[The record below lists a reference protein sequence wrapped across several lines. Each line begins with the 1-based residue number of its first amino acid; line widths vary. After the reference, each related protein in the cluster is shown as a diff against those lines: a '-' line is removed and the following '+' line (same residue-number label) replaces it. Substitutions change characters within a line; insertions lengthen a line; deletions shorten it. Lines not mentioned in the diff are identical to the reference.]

1 MAQQNKVLP
10 LLPLRGVIVFPHS
23 ITNLDI
29 GRAKSIVALESAM
42 LNKQQIFLAAQ
53 KDVKEDNPGSEDIF
67 LYGTLAEI
75 KQMVKLPG
83 GNIRI
88 VIEGISRGKIIS
100 FVNTT
105 PFFSVEVVE
114 LFEVAESNEE
124 SEALLRTVVYQ
135 FDRWAKVTKKL
146 SPEITA
152 NIVTINDSRRITDII
167 AANIPFSFEDKQEL
181 LSISVVQE
189 RLLLICEKLA
199 REVELAELENKIQA
213 RVRTQIDKNQK
224 EYYLREQIKAIQKE
238 LDEKD
243 GNAAEAETLRK
254 QVETKAFPE
263 EVIEKINKELE
274 RFEKMPA
281 MMPESSVVRSY
292 LDWLIDLPWFT
303 ETIDNLDIVHARTI
317 LDEDHYGLDKIKERI
332 IEYLAVKQLNGNT
345 KGSILCFIGPPGVGK
360 TSLAKSIARA
370 LNKNF
375 ARLSLGG
382 VKDESEIR
390 GHRRTYVSALPGRII
405 STLKKAGTRNPLFLL
420 DEIDKMSSDYKGDP
434 ASAMLEVLDPE
445 QNNSFT
451 DHYLELP
458 FDLSKVFWVVTANNY
473 ENIPR
478 PLLDRMEVINLSGYT
493 IEEKLQIARQFLITK
508 QLAENGLA
516 EATIKFTDDSIRK
529 IIVDYT
535 RESGVRSLERRFA
548 ELFRKLAV
556 KRLKNELE
564 TVEITEQSLKDYLGK
579 PRHHSRK
586 QSCHDQVGVATGL
599 AWTEVGGD
607 VLPVEVSVMQGKGV
621 LTLTGQL
628 GDVMQ
633 ESAKAGY
640 TYIRTKALDL
650 GIKADFYEKDDI
662 HVHCPEGAIPKDGP
676 SAGITMATAMASA
689 LTGRKIR
696 SDLAM
701 TGEITLRGRVLAVG
715 GIKEKVLA
723 AHHRGIHTI
732 ILPKENDKDIE
743 DIPQDVRNEMNFVF
757 VENMDAVLENALCG
771 GSC

>member
-53 KDVKEDNPGSEDIF
+53 KDVKEDNPRAEDIF

-88 VIEGISRGKIIS
+88 VIEGISRGKILT
-100 FVNTT
+100 FPNTT
-105 PFFSVEVVE
+105 PFFTVEIVE
-114 LFEVAESNEE
+114 LFEIAEANEE

-135 FDRWAKVTKKL
+135 FDRWAKITKKL

-152 NIVTINDSRRITDII
+152 NIITINDTRRITDII

-238 LDEKD
+238 LDEKE
-243 GNAAEAETLRK
+243 GNAAEAEALRK
-254 QVETKAFPE
+254 QIETKAFPE
-263 EVIEKINKELE
+263 EVIEKINKEIE

-292 LDWLIDLPWFT
+292 LDWLIDMPWFA
-303 ETIDNLDIVHARTI
+303 ETIDNLDIVNARMV
-317 LDEDHYGLDKIKERI
+317 LDEDHYGLEKIKERI
-332 IEYLAVKQLNGNT
+332 IEYLAVKQLNGNS

-370 LNKNF
+370 LDKKY

-390 GHRRTYVSALPGRII
+390 GHRRTYVSALPGRIV

-458 FDLSKVFWVVTANNY
+458 FDLSKVFWVVTANTY

-478 PLLDRMEVINLSGYT
+478 PLLDRMEIINLSGYT
-493 IEEKLQIARQFLITK
+493 IEEKLQIARQFLIAK
-508 QLAENGLA
+508 QLKENGLETA
-516 EATIKFTDDSIRK
+516 SINFSDDSIRK

-535 RESGVRSLERRFA
+535 RESGVRGLERRFA

-556 KRLKNELE
+556 KCLKNEL
-564 TVEITEQSLKDYLGK
+564 TTIEITEDSLRDYLGK
-579 PRHHSRK
+579 PRHHNRK
-586 QSCHDQVGVATGL
+586 QSCHDQIGVATGL

-723 AHHRGIHTI
+723 AHHRGIRTI

-743 DIPQDVRNEMNFVF
+743 DIPQDVRSEMKFVF
-757 VENMDAVLENALCG
+757 VESMDAVLENALCSG
-771 GSC
+771 GC

>member
-1 MAQQNKVLP
+1 MAQQNKIIP
-10 LLPLRGVIVFPHS
+10 LLPLRGVVVFPHS

-29 GRAKSIVALESAM
+29 GRSKSILALEAAM

-53 KDVKEDNPGSEDIF
+53 KDIKEDNPAVEDIF
-67 LYGTLAEI
+67 QHGTIAEI

-88 VIEGISRGKIIS
+88 VIEGISRGKI
-100 FVNTT
+100 VNFSGTA
-105 PFFSVEVVE
+105 PYFSVEIVE
-114 LFEVAESNEE
+114 LFEVTEATDE
-124 SEALLRTVVYQ
+124 SEALLRTVAYQ
-135 FDRWAKVTKKL
+135 FDRWAKITKKL

-152 NIVTINDSRRITDII
+152 NIVTINDPRRITDII

-189 RLLLICEKLA
+189 RLLLVCEKLA

-243 GNAAEAETLRK
+243 GNAAEAEELRK
-254 QVETKAFPE
+254 RLDSKAFPE
-263 EVIEKINKELE
+263 EVIEKIHKELD

-281 MMPESSVVRSY
+281 MMPESSVLRSY
-292 LDWLIDLPWFT
+292 LDWLIDLPWAT
-303 ETIDNLDIVHARTI
+303 ETVDNLDIVNARAV
-317 LDEDHYGLDKIKERI
+317 LDADHYGLEKIKERI
-332 IEYLAVKQLNGNT
+332 IEYLAVKQLNGNS

-370 LNKNF
+370 LDKKF
-375 ARLSLGG
+375 VRLSLGG

-405 STLKKAGTRNPLFLL
+405 SSVKKAGTRNPLFLL
-420 DEIDKMSSDYKGDP
+420 DEVDKMSSDYKGDP

-445 QNNSFT
+445 QNNTFT

-473 ENIPR
+473 ANIPR
-478 PLLDRMEVINLSGYT
+478 PLLDRMEIINLSGYT
-493 IEEKLQIARQFLITK
+493 IEEKLQIARQFLIPK
-508 QLAENGLA
+508 QQKENGMEQA
-516 EATIKFTDDSIRK
+516 EISFSDDSIRK
-529 IIVDYT
+529 IIVEYT

-556 KRLKNELE
+556 KHLNSQLE
-564 TVEITEQSLKDYLGK
+564 VIEITCETLKDYLGNPK
-579 PRHHSRK
+579 HHDRK
-586 QSCHDQVGVATGL
+586 QGCHDQVGVATGL

-607 VLPVEVSVMQGKGV
+607 VLPVEVSVMQGKGA

-640 TYIRTKALDL
+640 TYLRTKAIDL

-662 HVHCPEGAIPKDGP
+662 HIHCPEGAIPKDGP

-689 LTGRKIR
+689 LTGKKIR
-696 SDLAM
+696 GDVAM

-723 AHHRGIHTI
+723 AHHTGIRTI
-732 ILPKENDKDIE
+732 ILPQENDKDIE
-743 DIPQDVRNEMNFVF
+743 EIPQDVRNDMKFVF
-757 VENMDAVLENALCG
+757 VENMDVVLATALCG
-771 GSC
+771 GC

>member
-1 MAQQNKVLP
+1 MAQQNTVLP

-243 GNAAEAETLRK
+243 A
-254 QVETKAFPE
+254 
-263 EVIEKINKELE
+263 
-274 RFEKMPA
+274 
-281 MMPESSVVRSY
+281 
-292 LDWLIDLPWFT
+292 
-303 ETIDNLDIVHARTI
+303 
-317 LDEDHYGLDKIKERI
+317 
-332 IEYLAVKQLNGNT
+332 
-345 KGSILCFIGPPGVGK
+345 
-360 TSLAKSIARA
+360 
-370 LNKNF
+370 
-375 ARLSLGG
+375 
-382 VKDESEIR
+382 
-390 GHRRTYVSALPGRII
+390 
-405 STLKKAGTRNPLFLL
+405 
-420 DEIDKMSSDYKGDP
+420 
-434 ASAMLEVLDPE
+434 
-445 QNNSFT
+445 
-451 DHYLELP
+451 
-458 FDLSKVFWVVTANNY
+458 
-473 ENIPR
+473 
-478 PLLDRMEVINLSGYT
+478 
-493 IEEKLQIARQFLITK
+493 
-508 QLAENGLA
+508 
-516 EATIKFTDDSIRK
+516 
-529 IIVDYT
+529 
-535 RESGVRSLERRFA
+535 
-548 ELFRKLAV
+548 
-556 KRLKNELE
+556 
-564 TVEITEQSLKDYLGK
+564 
-579 PRHHSRK
+579 
-586 QSCHDQVGVATGL
+586 
-599 AWTEVGGD
+599 
-607 VLPVEVSVMQGKGV
+607 
-621 LTLTGQL
+621 
-628 GDVMQ
+628 
-633 ESAKAGY
+633 
-640 TYIRTKALDL
+640 
-650 GIKADFYEKDDI
+650 
-662 HVHCPEGAIPKDGP
+662 
-676 SAGITMATAMASA
+676 
-689 LTGRKIR
+689 
-696 SDLAM
+696 
-701 TGEITLRGRVLAVG
+701 
-715 GIKEKVLA
+715 
-723 AHHRGIHTI
+723 
-732 ILPKENDKDIE
+732 
-743 DIPQDVRNEMNFVF
+743 
-757 VENMDAVLENALCG
+757 
-771 GSC
+771 